1 MNKEQM
7 IEKIMKE
14 IHHECKLYINSEVPI
29 LSIERIREILN
40 KHLQDLE
47 SLKEE
52 KKEVEIKSNRY
63 EMWWWVPKWVW
74 YDDNWKEHIDDYVH
88 QDWYYDNLCTQSKW
102 CRCSE

>member
-63 EMWWWVPKWVW
+63 EMW
-74 YDDNWKEHIDDYVH
+74 
-88 QDWYYDNLCTQSKW
+88 
-102 CRCSE
+102 